1 MDDGQLSKCFCF
13 KFFKLAVFWLF
24 TCIQCMIIVGVC
36 DVVPSICVIKNSV
49 LANFKVQQAMGHHG
63 QNPFSY

>member
-1 MDDGQLSKCFCF
+1 
-13 KFFKLAVFWLF
+13 
-24 TCIQCMIIVGVC
+24 MIIVDVC

-49 LANFKVQQAMGHHG
+49 LANFKVQQALGHHG